1 MRWVSLVIVLVAVP
15 AWADHDMLRF
25 GLEPGRM
32 RGGALF
38 SSEYTSYERTSA
50 DDPAERWSVDTRI
63 ILLRYTVA
71 VSYRPTERVRV
82 SVSVANEELDFY
94 RADRAD
100 EDDAITFA
108 EQTAQ
113 LRLSWDPTPNVRLE
127 LAAGY
132 TWEREIYEDDDDND
146 LDIDPGFFGTAG
158 LTVRF

>member
-1 MRWVSLVIVLVAVP
+1 M
-15 AWADHDMLRF
+15 
-25 GLEPGRM
+25 
-32 RGGALF
+32 
-38 SSEYTSYERTSA
+38 
-50 DDPAERWSVDTRI
+50 DTRI

-113 LRLSWDPTPNVRLE
+113 LRFSWDPTPNVRLE

-132 TWEREIYEDDDDND
+132 AWEREIYEDDDDND